1 MKPAKA
7 GSGPTQAEPPEIVI
21 FATKLGDTE
30 LAAKSLKPVLREGT
44 IIVSL
49 QNGIEGPD
57 IIAAPPPGAHGV
69 PGLAR
74 ISSHIARPGVIEHK
88 S

>member
-1 MKPAKA
+1 
-7 GSGPTQAEPPEIVI
+7 V
-21 FATKLGDTE
+21 
-30 LAAKSLKPVLREGT
+30 KSLKSVLREGA